1 MDCLFCGII
10 EREIP
15 AEIVFDNDALMAFRD
30 VNPQAPTHIL
40 IIPKKHIQ
48 NINHATARDEAL
60 LGQLVL
66 AAKQIAAQE
75 NLADNG
81 YRLVFN
87 TNDHGGQTVHHIHL
101 HLLGGRQM
109 TWPPG

>member
-1 MDCLFCGII
+1 MDCLFCGIVSH
-10 EREIP
+10 EIP
-15 AEIVFDNDALMAFRD
+15 SQIVFENDAIMAFRD

-48 NINHATARDEAL
+48 NINHVTSDDAEL
-60 LGQLVL
+60 LGNLVL
-66 AAKQIAAQE
+66 AAQSIAAE
-75 NLADNG
+75 EGLKDAG

-87 TNDHGGQTVHHIHL
+87 TNEHGGQTVYHIHL

-109 TWPPG
+109 NWPPG